1 MWKIQYTRNA
11 AKAILKLDHSI
22 RDRIKKEIENLES
35 DPNLG
40 KQLTGALSGLRSLR
54 VGDYRVIYKKEFD
67 ELIILIITVG
77 HRKSI
82 YD

>member
-1 MWKIQYTRNA
+1 MWKIQYTQKA
-11 AKAILKLDHSI
+11 AKSILKLNPSI
-22 RDRIKKEIENLES
+22 RDRIKKEIEKLES

-40 KQLTGALSGLRSLR
+40 KQLTVVLSGLRSLR
-54 VGDYRVIYKKEFD
+54 VGDYRVIYKKEFN
-67 ELIILIITVG
+67 ELIILVIAVE

>member
-1 MWKIQYTRNA
+1 VWKIQYTQKA
-11 AKAILKLDHSI
+11 AKSILKLNPSI
-22 RDRIKKEIENLES
+22 RDRIKKEIEKLES

-40 KQLTGALSGLRSLR
+40 KQLIGVLSGLRSLR
-54 VGDYRVIYKKEFD
+54 VGDYRVIYKKEFN
-67 ELIILIITVG
+67 ELIILVIAVG